1 MTGRLEGKRCLVTG
15 GGSGIGRAVARRF
28 AAEGARVVVAGR
40 RREPLEETGS
50 GIEAITAVTG
60 DASVASDARRM
71 VDAVVERHGGLD
83 VLFHAAGV
91 LRRNERLWETSEA
104 EWNGDLAINLT
115 GAYQA
120 CRFAIPRLRETG
132 GTIVLV
138 ASQLAHISAPGYA
151 TYAATKGG
159 VLGLM
164 RSLAVDLGPEGMRV
178 NALSPG
184 VVETEMAYIGRDF
197 AALRDQVAET
207 IPLRRVGQPEDM
219 AGPAVFLASD
229 ESGWMTGHS
238 LVVDGGFTAQ

>member
-1 MTGRLEGKRCLVTG
+1 MPRDRRRERDRTRCRTPLRRR
-15 GGSGIGRAVARRF
+15 GSP
-28 AAEGARVVVAGR
+28 GR
-40 RREPLEETGS
+40 RRG
-50 GIEAITAVTG
+50 TAPGATRG
-60 DASVASDARRM
+60 DGQGRRG
-71 VDAVVERHGGLD
+71 DHGGDGRRERRDRCAADGGGRVERHKGLD

-91 LRRNERLWETSEA
+91 LRRNERLWETTEA
-104 EWNGDLAINLT
+104 EWNGDLSINLT

-159 VLGLM
+159 VLALM

-184 VVETEMAYIGRDF
+184 VVEAEMAYVGRDF

>member
-40 RREPLEETGS
+40 RREPLEETGR
-50 GIEAITAVTG
+50 GVEAITAVTG
-60 DASVASDARRM
+60 DASVAGDARRM

-120 CRFAIPRLRETG
+120 CRFAIPRLRETR

-151 TYAATKGG
+151 TYAATKSG

-197 AALRDQVAET
+197 DALRDQVAKT